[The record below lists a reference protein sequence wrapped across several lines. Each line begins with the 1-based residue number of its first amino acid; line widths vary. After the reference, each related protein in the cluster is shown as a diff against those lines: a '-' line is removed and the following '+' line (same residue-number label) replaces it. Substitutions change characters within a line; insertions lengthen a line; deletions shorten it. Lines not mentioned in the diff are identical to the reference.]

1 MFVEHQLCTSELNIS
16 HTNFIF
22 LDEYYLLTVHDVSD
36 TIPDTVDTEVN
47 RTKFLLSWTLH
58 TNDGR

>member
-16 HTNFIF
+16 YTNFIF